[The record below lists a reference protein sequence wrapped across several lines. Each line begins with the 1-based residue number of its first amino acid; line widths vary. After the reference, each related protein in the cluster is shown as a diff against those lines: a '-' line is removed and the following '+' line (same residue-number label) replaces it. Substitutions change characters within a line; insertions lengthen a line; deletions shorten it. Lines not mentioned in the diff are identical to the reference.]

1 MRASVLTPFVDIT
14 PGEPVEVQLE
24 VVNTLDIVDLI
35 SIDLPDLARAEF
47 RLDRESVSLFPNETA
62 VVTMTLQLRKTFPA
76 GPGRIEVRLASA
88 LRPDLVEW
96 RQVAVD
102 VAPFAGAELS
112 VTPEAI
118 VAKSKM
124 QMRAFVRNTG
134 NTSLNVALL
143 AKDDQGDLRFVL
155 QPPSL
160 LVEPETEAMVLIE
173 GKGRR
178 PLFGT
183 PAYRSVHIS
192 AESEAGL
199 LDDTVTVT
207 QRPLLVRGMLTALVL
222 ASIIALWAII
232 VTTGVDF
239 VLKSDPAPKGVPLD
253 FAAPVSYSTL
263 ASVGSAGAVGGSGS
277 SSVAA
282 LLGSISGT
290 VVGADSGEP
299 IPRIAVEAHRANRKA
314 PDAPF
319 GSDATRVQSAATD
332 ENGAFTLDGIF
343 PGTYKLKLVGPGFE
357 DSWYPG
363 VPSVDQATEVTIEAG
378 EDRQLDP
385 VPASGLLGTITGT
398 IDAGDQT
405 AVITVVVRPLVND
418 VPAFEVARL
427 DVTPPDLDGD
437 GYADG
442 PATYEVPGLA
452 SPMKYSISVSSGEF
466 ADQRII
472 ETLAAGQRLEAAPIR
487 LVPGE
492 GRVIGTIVLQ
502 GSPPNGPVT
511 VTATTGDTSFTLDT
525 PAPSVID
532 SGDGITSTVDF
543 AFSGLPAPGT
553 YSLSFAAAGF
563 ETAFSSV
570 DVEAGPDVDAGQIV
584 MTGGSRTFSGR
595 VLDAETGLRLG
606 DVDVTVLTSDG
617 TISTKTL
624 PAPLT
629 LSAGAASDTDCR
641 SRPPVPAYDPAS
653 SAGSFV
659 FDNLPLGVLSI
670 TFSAP
675 GYTSITHRI
684 DVTGDGSPVPITDG
698 FADHVVELSNTI
710 GEVCGTVRGSDGAGL
725 GAGAVLLRGGPRP
738 AGSSPETRSPTP
750 LSSDPVGSY
759 KIAGMAAGEYT
770 LTASADGYR
779 DCTVVFRID
788 IGTRDARLRILD
800 MQLVDASDPPSAACT
815 VSEGAP

>member
-24 VVNTLDIVDLI
+24 IVNTLDIVDLI
-35 SIDLPDLARAEF
+35 SIDVPELSRAEF
-47 RLDRESVSLFPNETA
+47 RFDRESVSLFPNETA
-62 VVTMTLQLRKTFPA
+62 VVTLTLQLRKTFPA
-76 GPGRIEVRLASA
+76 GPGRIDVRLASA

-118 VAKSKM
+118 VAKSKIEI
-124 QMRAFVRNTG
+124 RAFVRNTG
-134 NTSLNVALL
+134 NTPLNVALL

-155 QPPSL
+155 HPPSL
-160 LVEPETEAMVLIE
+160 LVEPETETPVLIE
-173 GKGRR
+173 GRGRR

-183 PAYRSVHIS
+183 PAYRSVYIS

-207 QRPLLVRGMLTALVL
+207 QRPVLVRGMLTALVL
-222 ASIIALWAII
+222 AAIVALWAII

-263 ASVGSAGAVGGSGS
+263 ASVGSAGAVGGAGS
-277 SSVAA
+277 NSVAA

-299 IPRIAVEAHRANRKA
+299 LPRIAVEAHRVNRKA
-314 PDAPF
+314 PDAPL

-332 ENGAFTLDGIF
+332 ENGVFTLDGIF

-363 VPSVDQATEVTIEAG
+363 VPSVDQAADVKIEAG

-385 VPASGLLGTITGT
+385 VPASGLLGTIAGT
-398 IDAGDQT
+398 IDTGDQT
-405 AVITVVVRPLVND
+405 TAVTVVIRPLVND
-418 VPAFEVARL
+418 VPGFEVARL
-427 DVTPPDLDGD
+427 DVSPPDDTGD
-437 GYADG
+437 GIADG

-452 SPMKYSISVSSGEF
+452 SPLKYSISVSSDDF
-466 ADQRII
+466 ADQTIV

-487 LVPGE
+487 LVPGD
-492 GRVIGTIVLQ
+492 GRIIGTIVLQ

-511 VTATTGDTSFTLDT
+511 VTATTGNTSFTLDT

-532 SGDGITSTVDF
+532 SGDGISSSVDF
-543 AFSGLPAPGT
+543 AFSGLPAPAA
-553 YSLSFAAAGF
+553 YSLSFASAGF
-563 ETAFSSV
+563 ETAYTSV
-570 DVEAGPDVDAGQIV
+570 DVLAGPDIDAGQIT
-584 MTGGSRTFSGR
+584 MTGGSRSFSGR
-595 VLDAETGLRLG
+595 VVDAETGLRLG
-606 DVDVTVLTSDG
+606 DVDVTVLTADSV
-617 TISTKTL
+617 ISTKTL

-629 LSAGAASDTDCR
+629 LSAGQTSESDCR
-641 SRPPVPAYDPAS
+641 SRPPTPAYDPTS

-659 FDNLPLGVLSI
+659 LDNLPLGVLSI

-684 DVTGDGSPVPITDG
+684 DVTGDGSPVPLTDG
-698 FADHVVELSNTI
+698 FDNHVVALSNTV
-710 GEVCGTVRGSDGAGL
+710 GEVCGTVRDSDGKGLAAGE
-725 GAGAVLLRGGPRP
+725 VLLRGGPRP

-750 LSSDPVGSY
+750 LSSDPMGSY

-770 LTASADGYR
+770 LTASSEGYR

-788 IGTRDARLRILD
+788 VGSRDARLRILD
-800 MQLVDASDPPSAACT
+800 MQLVNKSDPPSATCT
-815 VSEGAP
+815 VSEGTP